1 MSVEVHPLECHY
13 RVFLLARILIL
24 RRCQGKSLQSN
35 PSDYG
40 GRCCFFVVPRLLRS
54 SLIKSL
60 SQISKKR
67 DPHEHTICGS
77 LSYTIG
83 SRPAPRPAHRDLSC
97 WLQDDRRLV
106 ATHQTSRL
114 PVLRGY
120 HPSYLSICRSPL
132 FYSATSSS
140 SPRSLVSLAFLPP
153 HLLLLMNV

>member
-1 MSVEVHPLECHY
+1 MPLSRVSLGQNFDSQTLSGKIVAEQSLGLWRSVL
-13 RVFLLARILIL
+13 F
-24 RRCQGKSLQSN
+24 
-35 PSDYG
+35 
-40 GRCCFFVVPRLLRS
+40 FFVVPRLLRS